1 MSEEEKQ
8 PRLLLVEDDPV
19 TADGLA
25 SYLAEHG
32 YQVATEA
39 RGDTAPLRIVEQQP
53 DLVLL
58 DLDLPG
64 KDGFQ
69 VIHEVRPRYAGPIL
83 VITVRGSDL
92 DHVLALEFGADDFIV
107 KPAAP
112 RIVLA
117 RVKAAL
123 RRAAQGG
130 NTGRGRT
137 DFVFGSLRIDRNAR
151 AVHLDGREIA
161 FTTAEFDLLWL
172 LAAHAGEVLARD
184 EIMTHLRG
192 IGHDGMDRSIDMRIS
207 RLRKLLKDDGDPPR
221 RIKTV
226 RGRGYLL
233 SPSDWD

>member
-19 TADGLA
+19 TAEGLA

-32 YQVATEA
+32 YQVEIEA
-39 RGDTAPLRIVEQQP
+39 RGDAAPLRIVEQQP

-69 VIHEVRPRYAGPIL
+69 IIHEVRPRYAGPIL
-83 VITVRGSDL
+83 VTTVRGSDL

-123 RRAAQGG
+123 RRAAHSG
-130 NTGRGRT
+130 NAGRGRT
-137 DFVFGSLRIDRNAR
+137 DFMFGRLRIDRNAR
-151 AVHLDGREIA
+151 AVHLDDEEIS

-172 LAAHAGEVLARD
+172 LATHAGEVLARND
-184 EIMTHLRG
+184 IMTHLRG
-192 IGHDGMDRSIDMRIS
+192 IGHDSVDRSIDMRVS
-207 RLRKLLKDDGDPPR
+207 RLRRLIGDSRTNPR

-226 RGRGYLL
+226 RGRGYLF
-233 SPSDWD
+233 SAAD